1 MNTDHVETLM
11 KQKGIDVEKLA
22 KALKIQYLL
31 YDVASLYTF
40 EVESILKNHNMFRH
54 RDKFLLNRIKTLH
67 SQLTKSLD
75 KDLSTTELMEKFGD
89 TADFLQKAIDILID
103 IENENDRTK
112 VLSTLKLIRRE

>member
-1 MNTDHVETLM
+1 MNTDHVEALM